1 VHRINPDA
9 GVPISGYHTS
19 TYRIIEGEGALNKL
33 LVASGLAIGAG
44 MLFVGSV
51 QAQSTVVDIKGTWVG
66 HAQNIVEGPAHHHQ
80 RGAAGVKESGKF
92 LLSDQTFT
100 FRFEGQDGRRFWGTI
115 SSATKTERI
124 VGSFSTDGKRV
135 YMVDEDGMIDGVVI
149 DANKIDICYRHVRPD
164 SAVVGCEL
172 IERK

>member
-1 VHRINPDA
+1 MEDA
-9 GVPISGYHTS
+9 MK
-19 TYRIIEGEGALNKL
+19 KL
-33 LVASGLAIGAG
+33 LAATGLAGLATA
-44 MLFVGSV
+44 LVVGSV
-51 QAQSTVVDIKGTWVG
+51 QAQSTIVDIKGTWIG

-80 RGAAGVKESGKF
+80 RGAAGTKESGKF

-100 FRFEGQDGRRFWGTI
+100 FRFEGQEGRRFWGTI
-115 SSATKTERI
+115 SSATKTERLI
-124 VGSFSTDGKRV
+124 GSFSSDGKRV

-172 IERK
+172 MERKKE

>member
-1 VHRINPDA
+1 MKNFFA
-9 GVPISGYHTS
+9 T
-19 TYRIIEGEGALNKL
+19 
-33 LVASGLAIGAG
+33 SGLASIATV
-44 MLFVGSV
+44 LVVGSV
-51 QAQSTVVDIKGTWVG
+51 QAQSTVVDIKGTWIG
-66 HAQNIVEGPAHHHQ
+66 NAQNIVEGSAHHHQ
-80 RGAAGVKESGKF
+80 RGAAGTKEVGKF

-115 SSATKTERI
+115 SSATKTERLI
-124 VGSFSTDGKRV
+124 GSFSTDGKRV

-172 IERK
+172 MERKKD